1 MKGNLR
7 DGIKRSWYV
16 LSKEEYDKEHEKIKL
31 DYLEGRISLDEF
43 VERYNKLVNTY
54 SEEHH
59 EDRTREFI

>member
-1 MKGNLR
+1 M
-7 DGIKRSWYV
+7 GIERRGCS

-43 VERYNKLVNTY
+43 VEQYNKLVNTY

>member
-1 MKGNLR
+1 M
-7 DGIKRSWYV
+7 
-16 LSKEEYDKEHEKIKL
+16 SKEEYDKEHEKIKL

-43 VERYNKLVNTY
+43 VERYNRLVNTY

>member
-1 MKGNLR
+1 M
-7 DGIKRSWYV
+7 
-16 LSKEEYDKEHEKIKL
+16 SKEEYDKEHEKIKL

-54 SEEHH
+54 SGEHH

>member
-1 MKGNLR
+1 M
-7 DGIKRSWYV
+7 
-16 LSKEEYDKEHEKIKL
+16 SKEEYDKEHEKIKL

-43 VERYNKLVNTY
+43 VERYNKLVNAY